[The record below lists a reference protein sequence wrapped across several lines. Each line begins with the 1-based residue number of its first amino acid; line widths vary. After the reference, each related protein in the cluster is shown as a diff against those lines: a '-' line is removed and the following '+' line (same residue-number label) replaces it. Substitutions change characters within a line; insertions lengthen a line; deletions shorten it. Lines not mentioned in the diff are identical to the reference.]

1 MVTVVPGVQASEP
14 FFEKCV
20 YFSWFSGS
28 SETEA
33 KLELASSSAANMA
46 RQY

>member
-1 MVTVVPGVQASEP
+1 MVTVVARVQASEP

-20 YFSWFSGS
+20 YLPWFSGS

-33 KLELASSSAANMA
+33 KLELTSSSAANMA